1 MFKLH
6 QLFWITLVDS
16 REKNLRSSSYMP
28 ELEVYRTAV
37 SKDPTPVQAVPGLKL
52 LFGEDFLD
60 SGTLVLDTR

>member
-1 MFKLH
+1 M
-6 QLFWITLVDS
+6 VDS
-16 REKNLRSSSYMP
+16 REENLRSSSYMP